1 MSSKFYTF
9 SCITVKP
16 CLTATSEIRL
26 LVSTAT
32 VFWTPGNTALHF
44 LVKKTSLRSPV
55 NTANFSG
62 PLVTVLMGFHC
73 IWK

>member
-44 LVKKTSLRSPV
+44 LVKKPRCGHQLIRPIFL
-55 NTANFSG
+55 A
-62 PLVTVLMGFHC
+62 H
-73 IWK
+73 W